1 MSEFV
6 WQIIAG
12 LIIATVSAWV
22 TVQLSLR
29 KFRTE
34 RWWELKV
41 ESYKKVIEALHHSK
55 TYNDQFMDAT
65 MEGRELPETRKE
77 ELFKQ
82 ARKGLDEIIKAID
95 VGAFSLSEKAL
106 SRLREY
112 QLEIREV
119 GKTQNFF
126 EYLEGEQKTT
136 KECLNDFIEIAKKDL
151 KTR

>member
-1 MSEFV
+1 MPESV
-6 WQIIAG
+6 WQLLVGIIIAS
-12 LIIATVSAWV
+12 VSAWI

-55 TYNDQFMDAT
+55 TYIDQFMDAT
-65 MEGRELPETRKE
+65 IEGRELPESRKE
-77 ELFKQ
+77 ELFIQ

-95 VGAFSLSEKAL
+95 VGAFSLSERAL

-112 QLEIREV
+112 QREIREV
-119 GKTQNFF
+119 KKTQDFF

-136 KECLNDFIEIAKKDL
+136 KECLDDLIEIAKKDL
-151 KTR
+151 KAR

>member
-1 MSEFV
+1 MPEFV
-6 WQIIAG
+6 WQLLAGIIIAS
-12 LIIATVSAWV
+12 LSAWI

-34 RWWELKV
+34 RWWDLKV
-41 ESYKKVIEALHHSK
+41 ESYKKVIEAFHYSK
-55 TYNDQFMDAT
+55 TYIDQFMDAT
-65 MEGRELPETRKE
+65 IEGRDLPEDRKE

-82 ARKGLDEIIKAID
+82 ARKGFDEIIKAID

-112 QLEIREV
+112 QIEISEV
-119 GKTQNFF
+119 EKKQNFW
-126 EYLEGEQKTT
+126 EYLEGELKTT

-151 KTR
+151 RAK